1 MFKMK
6 NKNLF
11 LILVWITSLISCFYF
26 VFLHKINIHYKEST
40 VINSVMELRNPIEIV
55 KVDVIKGHEFDLTL
69 KDGRIIHALLSVESV
84 KDCRSKVVDL
94 FAKSTDPKVILSEK
108 KANYWIVEVY
118 LTIKDDKNEEI
129 EVSLNEWLKQK
140 NLIYY

>member
-1 MFKMK
+1 MK
-6 NKNLF
+6 NKF

-26 VFLHKINIHYKEST
+26 VFIHKINIHYKENI
-40 VINSVMELRNPIEIV
+40 VINSVIELKDPIKIV

-69 KDGRIIHALLSVESV
+69 QDGRIIHALLYVESL
-84 KDCRSKVVDL
+84 KDCKSKVVAL
-94 FAKSTDPKVILSEK
+94 FAKATDPKAVLLEK
-108 KANYWIVEVY
+108 KGNSWIVEVY

-129 EVSLNEWLKQK
+129 EVSLDEWLKQK

>member
-1 MFKMK
+1 MK

-11 LILVWITSLISCFYF
+11 LILVWTTSIVSSLYF
-26 VFLHKINIHYKEST
+26 IFIHKVNIHYKENI
-40 VINSVMELRNPIEIV
+40 VISSVIDLKNPIKIT

-69 KDGRIIHALLSVESV
+69 QDGRVIHALLSIESI
-84 KDCRSKVVDL
+84 KDCKSKVVEL
-94 FAKSTDPKVILSEK
+94 FASSTDPKVVLLTK
-108 KANYWIVEVY
+108 KDNNWVVQVY